1 MRDRRRILGTIVTC
15 GAAALATAL
24 TGGCDLVRGDWSSQ
38 ASFTLDRDKVAS
50 GQYVEIRFDKL
61 ADEDGRLFWIAIVPE
76 DTRNT
81 DQTGRKPIGAGVRSL
96 KLPTGPAG
104 DYEVRVFTEDHGAP
118 TTIVA
123 RRKLK
128 VVP

>member
-1 MRDRRRILGTIVTC
+1 MRGRRHILGAI
-15 GAAALATAL
+15 GAAALAAL
-24 TGGCDLVRGDWSSQ
+24 TCGCDLLTVDWASQ
-38 ASFTLDRDKVAS
+38 ASFTLDRERVAS

-61 ADEDGRLFWIAIVPE
+61 ADEGGRLFWIAIVPE
-76 DTRNT
+76 GTKNT
-81 DQTGRKPIGAGVRSL
+81 DQLGRQPIGPGVRSL
-96 KLPTGPAG
+96 RLPTGPAG

-118 TTIVA
+118 TTVVA

>member
-1 MRDRRRILGTIVTC
+1 MRDRRRILGGLG
-15 GAAALATAL
+15 GAALLALA
-24 TGGCDLVRGDWSSQ
+24 GGCDLLQSNWSSL
-38 ASFTLDRDKVAS
+38 ASFTLDRERVAS

-61 ADEDGRLFWIAIVPE
+61 ADEDGRRFWIAIVPE
-76 DTRNT
+76 DTTSR
-81 DQTGRKPIGAGVRSL
+81 DPEGRTPLGNGVRSL

-118 TTIVA
+118 NTIVA

-128 VVP
+128 VVE

>member
-1 MRDRRRILGTIVTC
+1 M
-15 GAAALATAL
+15 
-24 TGGCDLVRGDWSSQ
+24 DWSSQ

-61 ADEDGRLFWIAIVPE
+61 ADEDGRRFWIAIVPE
-76 DTRNT
+76 ETKNT
-81 DQTGRKPIGAGVRSL
+81 DQTGRTPLGTGVRAL
-96 KLPTGPAG
+96 KLPTGVPG
-104 DYEVRVFTEDHGAP
+104 DYEVRIFTEDRGAP
-118 TTIVA
+118 STVVA